1 MGCAGCRRQRPAE
14 QHRTS
19 SSQQATASPAWARRA
34 PPSCARCSSVGSR
47 PWCSQNDDEI
57 FDLGTYES
65 QQGGYLPTANTQGG
79 YMAQGGYM
87 DAQPQGSNGYQQ

>member
-1 MGCAGCRRQRPAE
+1 
-14 QHRTS
+14 
-19 SSQQATASPAWARRA
+19 
-34 PPSCARCSSVGSR
+34 
-47 PWCSQNDDEI
+47 
-57 FDLGTYES
+57 LGTYES